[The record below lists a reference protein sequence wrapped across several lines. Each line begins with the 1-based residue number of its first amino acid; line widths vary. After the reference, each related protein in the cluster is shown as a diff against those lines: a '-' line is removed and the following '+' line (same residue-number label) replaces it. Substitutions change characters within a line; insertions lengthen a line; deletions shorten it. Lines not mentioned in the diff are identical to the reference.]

1 MAELQAASE
10 PKSILLVDDE
20 QDILD
25 ILERVLHSAGYRV
38 TTARNGRQALQD
50 AVAAR
55 QDYDLIISNIRMP
68 VMDGRAF
75 YRRLRALRPRLSQRV
90 IFCTG
95 DIAEP
100 STQRFL
106 KSTGAPV
113 LFKPFP
119 MSALLEV
126 VGQKLEA
133 TIRLVPTRPLPQPD
147 AVAVVA
153 S

>member
-1 MAELQAASE
+1 MVELQVASE

-25 ILERVLHSAGYRV
+25 LLERVLQSAGYRV
-38 TTARNGRQALQD
+38 TTAHSGQQALQ
-50 AVAAR
+50 AVSL
-55 QDYDLIISNIRMP
+55 QDYDLIITNIRMP

-75 YRRLRALRPRLSQRV
+75 YRHLYALESHLSQRV

-95 DIAEP
+95 ETADPA
-100 STQRFL
+100 TQRFL

-126 VGQKLEA
+126 VAQKLAAA
-133 TIRLVPTRPLPQPD
+133 TVPLTPPLPLPQPG
-147 AVAVVA
+147 AVVVLA